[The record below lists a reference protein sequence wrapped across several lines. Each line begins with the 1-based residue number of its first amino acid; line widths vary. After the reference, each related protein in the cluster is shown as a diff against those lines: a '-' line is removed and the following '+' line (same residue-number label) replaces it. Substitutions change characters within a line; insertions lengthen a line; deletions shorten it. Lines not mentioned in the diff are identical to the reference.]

1 LLTAV
6 LTEWIASLLHSV
18 I

>member
-1 LLTAV
+1 
-6 LTEWIASLLHSV
+6 LLHSV

>member
-1 LLTAV
+1 MR
-6 LTEWIASLLHSV
+6 IKLHSV